1 MAHTAVVECDVVLI
15 LSLAY
20 ALIYWLALD
29 AFEIVNEFEL
39 ASRRTRY
46 FESVEQLDWSNDIVI
61 EPRKFRLLPILIK
74 VSSIYS
80 PCSQMVKNLLS
91 LRVYLF
97 GYLLREHIYGS
108 LLIVTKIAKFSKDK
122 GHTKILSII
131 MDIFYGFCWKIK
143 LVKFNVPKFYPN
155 FTRI

>member
-108 LLIVTKIAKFSKDK
+108 
-122 GHTKILSII
+122 
-131 MDIFYGFCWKIK
+131 
-143 LVKFNVPKFYPN
+143 
-155 FTRI
+155 